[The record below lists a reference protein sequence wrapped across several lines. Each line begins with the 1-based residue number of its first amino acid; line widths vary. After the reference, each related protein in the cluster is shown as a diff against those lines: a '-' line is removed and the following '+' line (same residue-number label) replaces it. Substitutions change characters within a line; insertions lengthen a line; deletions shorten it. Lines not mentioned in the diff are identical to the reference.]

1 MRETRVAVYSPDSQ
15 LKRPLQFA
23 KASLDDL
30 VRGRELAWQ
39 LLIRDIRQKYR
50 QSVFGVLWAL
60 APPIATTLVFV
71 FLNKQRILDI
81 GETSIPYPVYVMV
94 GTLLWSVFT
103 QSVTNPIQAFQDCVS
118 IMTKVNI
125 SRAAPVLSGLG
136 QVLFFAAIQFAVAL
150 ATLWMFGIG
159 FTWGIAIAPVAILFI
174 AVLGAGI
181 GMLLVPIGALY
192 RDVNESLSIAL
203 RVWFFL
209 TPVVYPAPTSWPNSL
224 LATVNPV
231 APLVRGARD
240 LVTTGRLEDPASYA
254 LACAGA
260 VLVFLVGWVLFRLS
274 VPHLIER
281 LGN

>member
-1 MRETRVAVYSPDSQ
+1 MKEARVAVYSPESQ
-15 LKRPLQFA
+15 LRRPLQFA

-39 LLIRDIRQKYR
+39 LMIREIRQKYR

-71 FLNKQRILDI
+71 FLSKQRILDI
-81 GETSIPYPVYVMV
+81 GETSIPYPVYVMI

-103 QSVTNPIQAFQDCVS
+103 QSVTNPIQAFQGCIP

-125 SRAAPVLSGLG
+125 SRAAPILSGLG
-136 QVLFFAAIQFAVAL
+136 QVLFFTAIQFAVAI
-150 ATLWMFGIG
+150 ATLVVFGIE
-159 FTWGIAIAPVAILFI
+159 FTWGIAAAPVAILFI
-174 AVLGAGI
+174 AVLGAGL

-192 RDVNESLSIAL
+192 RDVGESLSIVL
-203 RVWFFL
+203 RLWFFL
-209 TPVVYPAPTSWPNSL
+209 TPVVYPTPTSWPYSL
-224 LATVNPV
+224 LATLNPV
-231 APLVRGARD
+231 APLLLGARD
-240 LVTTGRLEDPASYA
+240 LITTGTLEDPASYA

-260 VLVFLVGWVLFRLS
+260 VLVFLIGWVLFRVS
-274 VPHLIER
+274 VPHLVER